1 MIHSRSF
8 TMQEVRLIGWKEAT
22 SLDDFPSFSNGMM
35 MATLQI
41 CGQFA
46 RWNDIMNMESSSWRA
61 KGPSDVGG
69 MSSEAAAPLRFIF

>member
-1 MIHSRSF
+1 MKQVKLI
-8 TMQEVRLIGWKEAT
+8 VRKEAT
-22 SLDDFPSFSNGMM
+22 SLDDFPSFSNGMI

-41 CGQFA
+41 CGQSA

-69 MSSEAAAPLRFIF
+69 MSSEAAAPLRFTF